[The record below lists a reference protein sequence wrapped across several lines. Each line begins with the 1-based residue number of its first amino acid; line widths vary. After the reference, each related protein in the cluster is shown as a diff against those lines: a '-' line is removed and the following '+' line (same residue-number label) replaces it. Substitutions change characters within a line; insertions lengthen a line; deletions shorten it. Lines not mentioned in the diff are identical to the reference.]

1 MKLGLNL
8 KLRNLI
14 VNVVDGRWKKQYYR
28 DASWDYYGEDKVE
41 KYEELVNLGGKKNPE
56 DVDKIIGNSS
66 WTRLIC
72 HNCNKDVDAVFIFCT
87 SEDSCYVCE
96 DCVNIAVQQFNE
108 LT

>member
-1 MKLGLNL
+1 MLLTKQHL
-8 KLRNLI
+8 
-14 VNVVDGRWKKQYYR
+14 VNTVDERWKNQYYINS
-28 DASWDYYGEDKVE
+28 SWKRYGEDKVE
-41 KYEELVNLGGKKNPE
+41 KYEQLVNLGSNKNPK

-72 HNCNKDVDAVFIFCT
+72 HNCNKDVDAVFIFGA
-87 SEDSCYVCE
+87 SEESCYVCE